1 MKRLKFLALLSLL
14 AAAPLGFSAC
24 QAEVGERCD
33 GFFKNTC
40 RAPASC
46 VHTDEGA
53 WCANS
58 CTGNECDEGFE
69 CVMVTVSGL
78 PAGGHCLPV
87 QK

>member
-1 MKRLKFLALLSLL
+1 MKSVRILILLTFFVAAL
-14 AAAPLGFSAC
+14 LGFSAC
-24 QAEVGERCD
+24 QGEVGERCD

-40 RAPASC
+40 RSPASC

-58 CTGNECDEGFE
+58 CTGGECDEGYE
-69 CVMVTVSGL
+69 CVMVTVNGL